1 MRAVALMYI
10 QKNKNAERH
19 KTNKICV
26 NENICFLKET
36 FLLLLLPLL
45 LQPFYHISFYQMSD
59 CAEPLSHTTYN
70 RKPLFQYHL
79 IFSLKRL
86 CANNF
91 QCNQNAVTIQ
101 LHSLTWEWQ
110 RMCDSCRCGTDVRC
124 DTYMYIF
131 YMWNYLRRA

>member
-1 MRAVALMYI
+1 MFL
-10 QKNKNAERH
+10 ERD
-19 KTNKICV
+19 
-26 NENICFLKET
+26 FPT
-36 FLLLLLPLL
+36 FAATVVIATILSHFILSNVR
-45 LQPFYHISFYQMSD
+45 FCSFE

-131 YMWNYLRRA
+131 YM